1 MIIKEKYQKEVRN
14 ELASKFSYENV
25 MVIPKIE
32 KVVINTGF
40 GKIVSQKTND
50 EKKKFEAYMLEQ
62 LSQLSGQKPVLT
74 QAKKSIASFKTRE
87 GNIIGAKVTLRGKK
101 MYNFLDKL
109 VHIVLPRTRDFKGI
123 KLSSVDT
130 NGNLNLGIKEHIAF
144 PEISPEK
151 ANYLFGMEVTIVT
164 SAKTKEEAEAL
175 FTLLDFPLRKS

>member
-1 MIIKEKYQKEVRN
+1 MIIKEKYQKEVKK

-25 MVIPKIE
+25 MSIPKIE

-40 GKIVSQKTND
+40 GKIISQKTND
-50 EKKKFEAYMLEQ
+50 EKRKFEEYILEQ
-62 LSQLSGQKPVLT
+62 ISQFSGQKPVLT

-109 VHIVLPRTRDFKGI
+109 IHIVLPRTRDFKGL
-123 KLSSVDT
+123 KLSGIDT

-151 ANYLFGMEVTIVT
+151 ANYLFGIEITVVT
-164 SAKTKEEAEAL
+164 SAKTREEAEAL

>member
-1 MIIKEKYQKEVRN
+1 
-14 ELASKFSYENV
+14 
-25 MVIPKIE
+25 
-32 KVVINTGF
+32 
-40 GKIVSQKTND
+40 
-50 EKKKFEAYMLEQ
+50 
-62 LSQLSGQKPVLT
+62 
-74 QAKKSIASFKTRE
+74 
-87 GNIIGAKVTLRGKK
+87 